1 MLRLFVAL
9 ALPNQIRDQIAPI
22 QSGLPDARWVRQENL
37 HLTIRFIGEVENS
50 LAEEMH
56 FALSKLSFETFSFR
70 LQGIDTFR
78 SRKSV
83 RSIWIGIEPSA
94 SLKALNRK
102 IETILIG
109 LGLAPQTRK
118 FTPHVTLARFK
129 QTPIKRVLPYLVG
142 NAGFQTSLFEV
153 CQVFLFRSH
162 LGGQGANYEALA
174 TYPDIS

>member
-70 LQGIDTFR
+70 LQGIDTF
-78 SRKSV
+78 
-83 RSIWIGIEPSA
+83 P
-94 SLKALNRK
+94 L
-102 IETILIG
+102 T
-109 LGLAPQTRK
+109 
-118 FTPHVTLARFK
+118 
-129 QTPIKRVLPYLVG
+129 
-142 NAGFQTSLFEV
+142 EV
-153 CQVFLFRSH
+153 CPFYLDWYRTFSILESFKSKNRNNTDRPWSSST
-162 LGGQGANYEALA
+162 N
-174 TYPDIS
+174 T